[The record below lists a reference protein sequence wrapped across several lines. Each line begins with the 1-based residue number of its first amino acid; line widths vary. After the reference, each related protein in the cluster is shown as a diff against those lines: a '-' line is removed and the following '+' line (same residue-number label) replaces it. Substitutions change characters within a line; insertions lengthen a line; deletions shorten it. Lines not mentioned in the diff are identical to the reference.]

1 MKICL
6 GLISASLDAYECI
19 ITISEVLAIIGPSD
33 EIVTLL
39 EVLMQLLNSEL
50 KLKEPITAGPSEK
63 VCIL

>member
-1 MKICL
+1 MKICP

-19 ITISEVLAIIGPSD
+19 ITISEVLAIIGQSG

-50 KLKEPITAGPSEK
+50 KLTEPITAGPSEK
-63 VCIL
+63 VHLL